1 MRLVWLAVVWLI
13 GIALGL
19 GEGAARWGLLLA
31 WCGLVA
37 LAFALLLPR
46 AWRPLLFLT
55 ATLVCGSLGV
65 WRATLVQHPAADLPP
80 GTIAGVRGVVRD
92 WPIRGS
98 SADTAIVA
106 VDAMRVAD
114 GWYEGTALLRV
125 ELPLAPAVGRGD
137 RIEVY
142 GGYRPTATID
152 LVSFRDFLARQGIHG
167 QFRGYSS
174 RIIAVGGRDG
184 LSSWR
189 AEQLTA
195 LEERLRRHIPGAEG
209 ALTTGI
215 LLGDDRLLPL
225 PTQRAFASTGTA
237 HIMAL
242 SGWNVALVAG
252 LCAIVG
258 KRLGRGRSIFWLAGS
273 ALAIWAFVLFVGTS
287 PTLVRAAIMGSLY
300 LLAEATGR
308 RGDALSALALAAIL
322 MTAAEPGTLFDIG
335 FQLSCAAT
343 IGLIVG
349 SAPLLKLLQRGHL
362 PTIIAAPTA
371 ATLAAELATLPLSL
385 HHFERFS
392 LMTLPTNLLV
402 EWPVP
407 LIMAGGVATAIA
419 AWLPGPLADL
429 CGLLTWLP
437 ARAMLLVVEQIGA
450 LPWAT
455 RTLAV
460 PGWPTVAALYVACG
474 VALTLPVWSTPLR
487 QHARIGV
494 LSSHP
499 ALIPVLGGT
508 LGGLFLWACLT
519 LLSN

>member
-1 MRLVWLAVVWLI
+1 MRLVWLAVGWSI
-13 GIALGL
+13 GITLGL
-19 GEGAARWGLLLA
+19 GEGSARWGLLLA

-37 LAFALLLPR
+37 LSLSLLIPR
-46 AWRPLLFLT
+46 AWRPLLFL
-55 ATLVCGSLGV
+55 AVALSCSSLGV
-65 WRATLVQHPAADLPP
+65 WRAASVQHPAADLPS
-80 GTIAGVRGVVRD
+80 GTITGVRGVVRD

-106 VDAMRVAD
+106 VEAVRTDDRWQGGVA
-114 GWYEGTALLRV
+114 LMRV

-142 GGYRPTATID
+142 GVYRPTATID
-152 LVSFRDFLARQGIHG
+152 LASFRDFLARQGIHG

-174 RIIAVGGRDG
+174 RIVAVGGRDD
-184 LSSWR
+184 LSSWHIAQR
-189 AEQLTA
+189 TA
-195 LEERLRRHIPGAEG
+195 LQEHLRRHIPGAEG

-215 LLGDDRLLPL
+215 LLGDDRLLPDS
-225 PTQRAFASTGTA
+225 TRYAFVNTSTA

-252 LCAIVG
+252 LCALIG
-258 KRLGRGRSIFWLAGS
+258 QRLGRGHSIFWLGGS
-273 ALAIWAFVLFVGTS
+273 ALAIWLFVLFVGAS

-322 MTAAEPGTLFDIG
+322 MTAAEPATLFDIG

-343 IGLIVG
+343 IGLIIG
-349 SAPLLKLLQRGHL
+349 SLPLLKLLQRAHL
-362 PTIIAAPTA
+362 PAIIAAPTA
-371 ATLAAELATLPLSL
+371 ATLVAELATLPLSL
-385 HHFERFS
+385 HHFARFS
-392 LMTLPTNLLV
+392 LLTLPTNLLV

-407 LIMAGGVATAIA
+407 LIMAGGVVTAVA

-437 ARAMLLVVEQIGA
+437 ARAMLLVVEYFGTI
-450 LPWAT
+450 PWAT
-455 RTLAV
+455 KLLPAPT
-460 PGWPTVAALYVACG
+460 WPTVVALYAACS
-474 VALTLPVWSTPLR
+474 VALTVPVWSTALR
-487 QHARIGV
+487 QHARMAIV
-494 LSSHP
+494 SHHP
-499 ALIPVLGGT
+499 TLIPILGGA
-508 LGGLFLWACLT
+508 LSGLVLWVCLR

>member
-1 MRLVWLAVVWLI
+1 LVWLAVVWLI

-19 GEGAARWGLLLA
+19 GPSSARWGLLLA
-31 WCGLVA
+31 WCGLISLA
-37 LAFALLLPR
+37 LALLLPR
-46 AWRPLLFLT
+46 AWRPLLFL
-55 ATLVCGSLGV
+55 AVALGCGSLGV
-65 WRATLVQHPAADLPP
+65 WRAALVQHPVADLPP
-80 GTIAGVRGVVRD
+80 GTITAVRGVVRD

-98 SADTAIVA
+98 SADTALVA
-106 VDAMRVAD
+106 VDAARTGG
-114 GWYEGTALLRV
+114 GWRGGTALVRV

-137 RIEVY
+137 RVEVY
-142 GGYRPTATID
+142 GNYRPTATID
-152 LVSFRDFLARQGIHG
+152 LASFREFLARQGIHG
-167 QFRGYSS
+167 QVRGYSS
-174 RIIAVGGRDG
+174 RIVAVGARGD

-189 AEQLTA
+189 AEQLSA
-195 LEERLRRHIPGAEG
+195 LEEHLRRYIPGAEG

-215 LLGDDRLLPL
+215 LLGDDRLLPG
-225 PTQRAFASTGTA
+225 TTRKAFADTGTA

-252 LCAIVG
+252 LCALIG
-258 KRLGRGRSIFWLAGS
+258 KQLGRGRSIFWLAGS

-287 PTLVRAAIMGSLY
+287 PTLVRAALMGSLY

-308 RGDALSALALAAIL
+308 RGDALSALALAAIG
-322 MTAAEPGTLFDIG
+322 MTATEPGTLFDIG

-349 SAPLLKLLQRGHL
+349 SAPLLKLLQRGRL
-362 PTIIAAPTA
+362 PTLVAAPTA

-392 LMTLPTNLLV
+392 LLTLPTNLLV

-437 ARAMLLVVEQIGA
+437 ARAMLLVVEHIGA

-460 PGWPTVAALYVACG
+460 PDWRTVAALYVACG
-474 VALTLPVWSTPLR
+474 VALTIPAWSTSLR
-487 QHARIGV
+487 QHAH
-494 LSSHP
+494 L
-499 ALIPVLGGT
+499 ALLHSRPTMIPLAGGAF
-508 LGGLFLWACLT
+508 GGLLCWVCLT
-519 LLSN
+519 LLLH

>member
-19 GEGAARWGLLLA
+19 GPGSTRWGLLLA

-46 AWRPLLFLT
+46 AWRPLLFL
-55 ATLVCGSLGV
+55 AVALGCGSLGV
-65 WRATLVQHPAADLPP
+65 WRASLVQHSAAELPS
-80 GTIAGVRGVVRD
+80 GKIAGVRGVVRD

-98 SADTAIVA
+98 SADTALVA
-106 VDAMRVAD
+106 VDAVRVGE
-114 GWYEGTALLRV
+114 GWQGGTALMRV
-125 ELPLAPAVGRGD
+125 ELPLAPAVGSGD
-137 RIEVY
+137 RVEVY
-142 GGYRPTATID
+142 GDFCPTATIE
-152 LVSFRDFLARQGIHG
+152 LATFRDFLARQGLHG

-174 RIIAVGGRDG
+174 RVVAVGGRGD
-184 LSSWR
+184 LSSRR
-189 AEQLTA
+189 AAGLTA
-195 LEERLRRHIPGAEG
+195 LEEHLRRHIPGAEG

-215 LLGDDRLLPL
+215 LLGDDRLLPRS
-225 PTQRAFASTGTA
+225 TQRAFANTGTA

-242 SGWNVALVAG
+242 SGWNVALIAG
-252 LCAIVG
+252 LCALIG
-258 KRLGRGRSIFWLAGS
+258 KQLGRGRSIFWLAGS
-273 ALAIWAFVLFVGTS
+273 ALAIWVFVLFVGAS
-287 PTLVRAAIMGSLY
+287 PTLVRAALMGSLY

-308 RGDALSALALAAIL
+308 RGDALLALALAAIG
-322 MTAAEPGTLFDIG
+322 MTAAEPGTIFDIG

-349 SAPLLKLLQRGHL
+349 SGPLLKLLQRGHL
-362 PTIIAAPTA
+362 PKLIAAPTA

-407 LIMAGGVATAIA
+407 LIMIGGVATALA
-419 AWLPGPLADL
+419 ALLPGPLADL

-437 ARAMLLVVEQIGA
+437 ARAMLFFVEQIGG
-450 LPWAT
+450 LPWIT

-460 PGWPTVAALYVACG
+460 PDWRTVAALYVACG
-474 VALTLPVWSTPLR
+474 VALTIPAWSAPLR
-487 QHARIGV
+487 QHAR
-494 LSSHP
+494 L
-499 ALIPVLGGT
+499 ALLDTRPTVIPLAGGAF
-508 LGGLFLWACLT
+508 GGLLCWLCLT
-519 LLSN
+519 LLLH